1 MRITGEVLS
10 IYVKDRFGKTADK
23 NDDEN
28 KNPKAMFCAV
38 DITTHLNEY
47 PECKSDNWTIGQLDN

>member
-28 KNPKAMFCAV
+28 MNPKAMFGAV
-38 DITTHLNEY
+38 DITTQ
-47 PECKSDNWTIGQLDN
+47 PQRVS